1 MATNGTIDQP
11 HGAGT
16 PEFEAAC
23 AALAAGELVVYP
35 TETLYALGA
44 DARNPQALARLIA
57 LKGREPGKPIAL
69 IAADLAMVME
79 LVQSFPTPALR
90 LAQRFW
96 PGPLTLVLPARAGL
110 SEVLLNDS
118 GGVGV
123 RVPDHWIAC
132 QLSAR
137 LGSPLTATS
146 ANLAGGVPATTVKA
160 ARAALGDAVAA
171 YLEGG
176 ELGRQAASTV
186 VDFQG
191 QRPRVLRAGP
201 IDEAQL
207 YAALGQ

>member
-1 MATNGTIDQP
+1 MGRATEQSAVAEALSRDL
-11 HGAGT
+11 
-16 PEFEAAC
+16 EAAV
-23 AALAAGELVVYP
+23 AALAAGELIVYP

-44 DARNPQALARLIA
+44 DARNPKALARLVA

-79 LVQSFPTPALR
+79 LVQSFPTSALR

-110 SEVLLNDS
+110 SEVLLNDA
-118 GGVGV
+118 GGVGI
-123 RVPDHWIAC
+123 RVPDHWSARTLC
-132 QLSAR
+132 AR

-146 ANLAGGVPATTVKA
+146 ANLAGGAPATTLKE
-160 ARAALGDAVAA
+160 ARAALGAGVAV

-186 VDFQG
+186 VECQDG
-191 QRPRVLRAGP
+191 SLRVLRAGA
-201 IDEAQL
+201 IDEARLQ
-207 YAALGQ
+207 AALRE

>member
-1 MATNGTIDQP
+1 MGRATEQSA
-11 HGAGT
+11 GADALS
-16 PEFEAAC
+16 EHLEAAG

-44 DARNPQALARLIA
+44 DARNPEALARLVA

-69 IAADLAMVME
+69 IAADLAMATE

-90 LAQRFW
+90 LARRFW

-110 SEVLLNDS
+110 SEVLLNDT
-118 GGVGV
+118 GGVGI
-123 RVPDHWIAC
+123 RVPDHWIART
-132 QLSAR
+132 LSAR

-146 ANLAGGVPATTVKA
+146 ANLAGGVPATTLAA
-160 ARAALGDAVAA
+160 ARAALGEGVAV

-186 VDFQG
+186 MDFHDG
-191 QRPRVLRAGP
+191 RLRVLRAGA
-201 IDEAQL
+201 IDEARLQ
-207 YAALGQ
+207 AALRE

>member
-1 MATNGTIDQP
+1 MGRATEQSA
-11 HGAGT
+11 GAAALSHL
-16 PEFEAAC
+16 EAAD

-44 DARNPQALARLIA
+44 DARNPEALARLVA

-69 IAADLAMVME
+69 IAADLAMVTE

-90 LAQRFW
+90 LARRFW

-110 SEVLLNDS
+110 SEVLVNDE
-118 GGVGV
+118 GGVGI
-123 RVPDHWIAC
+123 RVPDHRIAR

-137 LGSPLTATS
+137 LGAPLTATS
-146 ANLAGGVPATTVKA
+146 ANLAGGRPATTLAA
-160 ARAALGDAVAA
+160 ARAALGEGVAV

-186 VDFQG
+186 MDFHDG
-191 QRPRVLRAGP
+191 RLRVLRAGA
-201 IDEAQL
+201 IDEARL
-207 YAALGQ
+207 LAALRE